1 MCSPMPFRDTLAP
14 HMRLKIHQEWGD
26 IGIVLGLLAK
36 LWNLNIFYGWA
47 ADQCLSWVV
56 SLLQE
61 LISTVIIPLSLFSI
75 VLFSSFRLLSSPLLS
90 LEFPLFTFDFSLF
103 SFDFFCSLRLSFCV
117 SVLPYALWSR
127 VGQLHQGDCLLRV
140 DVSFRIGGS
149 VSHIFLCS
157 SPSWHS
163 SSGAVW
169 CWYGY
174 LCCLWHD
181 PN

>member
-14 HMRLKIHQEWGD
+14 YMRLKIHQEWGD

-103 SFDFFCSLRLSFCV
+103 SFDFSLFPSAVFLC
-117 SVLPYALWSR
+117 
-127 VGQLHQGDCLLRV
+127 
-140 DVSFRIGGS
+140 
-149 VSHIFLCS
+149 LCS
-157 SPSWHS
+157 SICFMIESRAVASRWLS
-163 SSGAVW
+163 FESG
-169 CWYGY
+169 
-174 LCCLWHD
+174 CLFQNRRLRQSHLSM
-181 PN
+181 